1 MLKAGRRLRRLHS
14 PYFWKRIPQA
24 STTRPSKASVLPSR
38 CSFNGLT
45 DPGHIITISC
55 NLTHLLRTPPPF
67 GTKAC
72 SFIEGSTF
80 GRRAWNETPS
90 VDLHWE
96 QTHASHRQQA
106 HAHVRVRPAKSVRY
120 QRHRSHPRTLAGG
133 NRRGPRGRFKVRS
146 ENYLYLTARSQRN

>member
-45 DPGHIITISC
+45 DPGHIITISR

-67 GTKAC
+67 GTRAC
-72 SFIEGSTF
+72 SFIEGSTS
-80 GRRAWNETPS
+80 GGGTRNETPPA
-90 VDLHWE
+90 DIHRQ

-106 HAHVRVRPAKSVRY
+106 DAHVRVRSAKSVWY
-120 QRHRSHPRTLAGG
+120 QRDRCHLRTLAGR
-133 NRRGPRGRFKVRS
+133 NRRGPGGRFKVRS
-146 ENYLYLTARSQRN
+146 ENYLYRTARP